1 MTAKIIDGK
10 AIAAKIRQ
18 KLKERIEKESLTPCL
33 VVALV
38 GNNPAS
44 KIYVKM
50 KQRACEEVGIRS
62 DTITFPEDAT
72 QEDVVKLVEEFN
84 KDQKVHGI
92 LVQLPLP
99 KHINEQE
106 VLERIA
112 PEKDVDGLTEANM
125 GKLLIG
131 GGGLV
136 PCTPRGVM
144 KLIESTGVELE
155 GKQAVVVGR
164 SNLVGKPVS
173 LLLQRKNCTV
183 TMCHSRSKP
192 LGDYTKQADIL
203 VVAVGKPKLVTADMV
218 KEGAIVIDV
227 GVNRLEDGTLCG
239 DVDFEGVKE
248 KAGFITPVPGGVG
261 PMTIA
266 CLLENVVNAST

>member
-33 VVALV
+33 VVVLV

-261 PMTIA
+261 PMIRQ
-266 CLLENVVNAST
+266 ASSSR